1 MDYQTLSDETLLT
14 ILHERFDTHPIRHP
28 DLSWQD
34 VTERLTPQVLKTV
47 KGMELTGG
55 EPDVLIDQDGTLLYC
70 DCSPESPSGRR
81 SLCYDAPALEAR
93 KKNKPS
99 GSALG
104 LAETLGITLLDETM
118 YRHLQTFGAFDL
130 KSSSWIATPHAI
142 RIQGGALF
150 CDRRYDH
157 VFVYHNG
164 ADSYYAA
171 RAFRGYVRL

>member
-1 MDYQTLSDETLLT
+1 MDHQTLSDEALLI
-14 ILHERFDTHPIRHP
+14 ILHERFDTHPTRHP

-70 DCSPESPSGRR
+70 DCAPESPSGRR
-81 SLCYDAPALEAR
+81 SLCYDDPALEAR

-142 RIQGGALF
+142 RIKGGALF

>member
-1 MDYQTLSDETLLT
+1 MDYQTLSDEALLT
-14 ILHERFDTHPIRHP
+14 ILHERFDTHPTRHP

-70 DCSPESPSGRR
+70 DCAPESPSGRR
-81 SLCYDAPALEAR
+81 SLCYDDPALEAR